1 MSRPSVFLFAL
12 IATLLPHATS
22 AVCSKN
28 EPGYLWN
35 YVGDLSKDLHIK
47 MTLVFSGSELKGR
60 YVYASQLRDI
70 ELKGRIREGRE
81 VILDE
86 LDTAGQVTGQFIGQF
101 VEKDPRG
108 IYGDSRLECDV
119 MVGTWQKRG
128 SPQKRP
134 FYLHAVDAT
143 TGSLSQRYAAVG
155 ASDSHLVEENARRF
169 WEGVKRGGK
178 TAVAQQIRYPIKV
191 TMGKRLTTLRS
202 AADFVKQ
209 YDTLITPRTRE
220 AILDDI
226 PRYMFVRDEG
236 VMLANGIVWFG
247 PDGKVITL
255 MPLP

>member
-35 YVGDLSKDLHIK
+35 YVGDLSKDLRIK

-60 YVYASQLRDI
+60 YVYASQLKDI
-70 ELKGRIREGRE
+70 ELKGRVMEGRE
-81 VILDE
+81 VTLDE
-86 LDTAGQVTGQFIGQF
+86 LDAAGRVTGQFIGQF

-108 IYGDSRLECDV
+108 IFGDSRLECDV
-119 MVGTWQKRG
+119 IVGTWQKSG
-128 SPQKRP
+128 FAQKRP
-134 FYLHAVDAT
+134 FYLRSEGAT
-143 TGSLSQRYAAVG
+143 SGSLNHRYGNTG
-155 ASDSHLVEENARRF
+155 ATHDDLIDRNAQTF
-169 WEGVKRGGK
+169 WEGVQRGDK
-178 TAVAQQIRYPIKV
+178 NAVAQQIRYPIEV
-191 TMGKRLTTLRS
+191 TLGKKPNTLRS
-202 AADFVKQ
+202 AAEFVKQ
-209 YDTLITPRTRE
+209 YDAVITPATRK
-220 AILDDI
+220 AILNDV

-247 PDGKVITL
+247 SDGKVISL

>member
-1 MSRPSVFLFAL
+1 
-12 IATLLPHATS
+12 
-22 AVCSKN
+22 
-28 EPGYLWN
+28 
-35 YVGDLSKDLHIK
+35 
-47 MTLVFSGSELKGR
+47 
-60 YVYASQLRDI
+60 
-70 ELKGRIREGRE
+70 
-81 VILDE
+81 
-86 LDTAGQVTGQFIGQF
+86 VTGQFIGQF

-143 TGSLSQRYAAVG
+143 TGSLSQRYAAAG

-169 WEGVKRGGK
+169 WEGVKRGDK
-178 TAVAQQIRYPIKV
+178 TSVAQQIRYPIKV

-202 AADFVKQ
+202 AADFEKQ
-209 YDTLITPRTRE
+209 YDTLITHRTRE

-226 PRYMFVRDEG
+226 PRYMFVREEG

-255 MPLP
+255 IPLP

>member
-35 YVGDLSKDLHIK
+35 YVGDLSKDLRIK

-60 YVYASQLRDI
+60 YVYASQLKDI

-143 TGSLSQRYAAVG
+143 TGSLSQRYAAAG

-169 WEGVKRGGK
+169 WEGVKRGDK
-178 TAVAQQIRYPIKV
+178 TSVAQQIRYPIKV

-202 AADFVKQ
+202 AADFEKH
-209 YDTLITPRTRE
+209 YDTLITHRTRE

-226 PRYMFVRDEG
+226 PRYMFVREEG

-255 MPLP
+255 IPLP

>member
-1 MSRPSVFLFAL
+1 MRHSWVFLFAL
-12 IATLLPHATS
+12 ISSLLPHAAG
-22 AVCSKN
+22 AVCARN

-35 YVGDLSKDLHIK
+35 YVGDLSNDLRIK
-47 MTLVFSGSELKGR
+47 MTLVFIGSELKCR

-70 ELKGRIREGRE
+70 ELKGRIREGGE

-169 WEGVKRGGK
+169 WEGVKRGDK

-255 MPLP
+255 MSLP